1 MSAQPPRQLIFD
13 IAPSPAYGPEDFL
26 VAPSNQLAFDFI
38 AAWPR
43 WPSATAILVGPS
55 GVGKSHL
62 LEIWRQRS
70 QATTL
75 PVSALTER
83 DVPHLMPEGGR
94 VALECAAD
102 AEIEQPALF
111 HLLNAARENRG
122 HVLIAARTPPALW
135 GLTLPDLISRL
146 SAAPAIHI
154 QPAEDEL
161 LRGVLVKLFADRQ
174 CAIDEALVAYLMTRM
189 PRSLGDARK
198 IVAAIDERA
207 LELHTGATRAI
218 AGQTLAE
225 LFGADLPSDDAL

>member
-1 MSAQPPRQLIFD
+1 MSAQPPRQLILD
-13 IAPSPAYGPEDFL
+13 IVPPPAFGPEDFL
-26 VAPSNQLAFDFI
+26 VAPSNQLAFDFV

-62 LEIWRQRS
+62 LEIWRRRS

-75 PVSALTER
+75 PVSALTDR
-83 DVPHLMPEGGR
+83 DVPRLMPEEGR
-94 VALECAAD
+94 VALECAAN

-122 HVLIAARTPPALW
+122 HVLIASLTPPTFW

-174 CAIDEALVAYLMTRM
+174 CAVDETLIAYLMARM

-207 LELHTGATRAI
+207 LQMRTGVARAI
-218 AGQTLAE
+218 AGQVLAE
-225 LFGADLPSDDAL
+225 LFGADLPSDDVP

>member
-1 MSAQPPRQLIFD
+1 MSAQPPRQLILD
-13 IAPSPAYGPEDFL
+13 IAPPPAYGPEDFL
-26 VAPSNQLAFDFI
+26 VAPSNKLAFDFV

-70 QATTL
+70 YAAAL
-75 PVSALTER
+75 PVSTLTDT
-83 DVPHLMPEGGR
+83 DVPRLMPERGR
-94 VALECAAD
+94 VALEYTAD
-102 AEIEQPALF
+102 ADIEQAALF
-111 HLLNAARENRG
+111 HLMNAARENRG
-122 HVLIAARTPPALW
+122 HILIAAQMPPALW

-161 LRGVLVKLFADRQ
+161 LRGVIVKLFADRQ
-174 CAIDEALVAYLMTRM
+174 CAIDETLIAYLMARM

-207 LELHTGATRAI
+207 LEMRTGATRAV
-218 AGQTLAE
+218 AGQVLAE
-225 LFGADLPSDDAL
+225 LFGADLPSDDGL